1 MDKESIKFKAVLQ
14 TIGIIALTTFI
25 MFVLIAV
32 TKFYNFQDYQFD
44 ANQKIKIAINSLHKT
59 DSDQCDWVTIT
70 DEQFETAFGG
80 KPVSITTGET
90 PKRIHFYSC
99 KNY

>member
-1 MDKESIKFKAVLQ
+1 MKLEPKTIVVTLLTLFVIFFVVQTTDGISKARLYETRQEIRNENVQ
-14 TIGIIALTTFI
+14 R
-25 MFVLIAV
+25 
-32 TKFYNFQDYQFD
+32 
-44 ANQKIKIAINSLHKT
+44 AINSLHKT

-70 DEQFETAFGG
+70 DKQFETAFGG